1 MSEASLTIG
10 SVAFLEGCDSGLE
23 WVDEELGKVEPAIEE
38 LRDMKVNVEA
48 LLGTVARL
56 RAKTDRAEEKVG
68 ERETREKVAI

>member
-1 MSEASLTIG
+1 M
-10 SVAFLEGCDSGLE
+10 
-23 WVDEELGKVEPAIEE
+23 EPAIEE

-48 LLGTVARL
+48 LSGTVARL